1 MPNAELFIREGK
13 LDDAVL
19 WLSAHLRDN
28 PSDTR
33 SRTTL
38 FELLCFAGEYERA
51 AKQLAVI
58 GEGNQDTQMAAL
70 LYRGALHAEG
80 LRRGMFEAETY
91 PGPLGES
98 ASQLTGAVNGREF
111 THLTD
116 ADPRIGPR
124 LEVFGAGD
132 YLWIPFRQIESIEM
146 QAPKR
151 LRDLLWIPARL
162 TTAPGFTQR
171 ELGEVLL
178 PALTPLTFQ
187 HPDGAVRMGQV
198 TEWCTDEA
206 GRERP
211 CGQKML
217 LVDGEEIPIL
227 EVRRLQIQVDAM
239 AQSSQS

>member
-1 MPNAELFIREGK
+1 MPNAELLIREGK
-13 LDDAVL
+13 LDDAVVS
-19 WLSAHLRDN
+19 LSAHLRDN

-33 SRTTL
+33 NRTTL

-80 LRRGMFEAETY
+80 IRRQMFESETY

-98 ASQLTGAVNGREF
+98 ASQLKGSVNGRDF
-111 THLTD
+111 TELTD
-116 ADPRIGPR
+116 SDPRIGPR

-132 YLWIPFRQIESIEM
+132 YMWIPFRQIESIEM

-162 TTAPGFTQR
+162 TTAPGFLQR
-171 ELGEVLL
+171 DLGEVLL
-178 PALTPLTFQ
+178 PALVPLTFQ
-187 HPDGAVRMGQV
+187 HPDGAVRLGQV
-198 TEWCTDEA
+198 TEWCKDEA
-206 GRERP
+206 GHERP
-211 CGQKML
+211 YGQKML

-227 EVRRLQIQVDAM
+227 EVRRLQIQVDAT
-239 AQSSQS
+239 AEN

>member
-1 MPNAELFIREGK
+1 MPNAELLIREGK

-19 WLSAHLRDN
+19 SLSAHLRDN
-28 PSDTR
+28 PADTR

-80 LRRGMFEAETY
+80 IRRQMFESETY

-98 ASQLTGAVNGREF
+98 ASQLKGSVNGRDF
-111 THLTD
+111 TELTD
-116 ADPRIGPR
+116 SDPRIGPR

-132 YLWIPFRQIESIEM
+132 YMWIPFRQIESIEM

-162 TTAPGFTQR
+162 TTAPGFSQR
-171 ELGEVLL
+171 DLGEVLL
-178 PALTPLTFQ
+178 PALVPLTFQ
-187 HPDGAVRMGQV
+187 HSDGAVRLGQV
-198 TEWCTDEA
+198 TEWCADEA
-206 GRERP
+206 GHERP
-211 CGQKML
+211 YGQKML

-227 EVRRLQIQVDAM
+227 EVRRLQIQVDAT
-239 AQSSQS
+239 AEN

>member
-1 MPNAELFIREGK
+1 MPNAELLIREGK
-13 LDDAVL
+13 LDEAVL
-19 WLSAHLRDN
+19 SLSAHLRDN
-28 PSDTR
+28 PADTR

-80 LRRGMFEAETY
+80 IRRQMFESETY

-98 ASQLTGAVNGREF
+98 ASQLKGSVNGRDFSE
-111 THLTD
+111 LTD
-116 ADPRIGPR
+116 SDPRIGPR

-132 YLWIPFRQIESIEM
+132 YMWIPFRQIESIEM

-162 TTAPGFTQR
+162 TTAPGFSQR
-171 ELGEVLL
+171 DLGEVLL
-178 PALTPLTFQ
+178 PALVPLTFQ
-187 HPDGAVRMGQV
+187 HSDGAVRLGQV
-198 TEWCTDEA
+198 TEWCADEA
-206 GRERP
+206 GHERP
-211 CGQKML
+211 YGQKML

-227 EVRRLQIQVDAM
+227 EVRRLQIQVDAT
-239 AQSSQS
+239 AEN

>member
-1 MPNAELFIREGK
+1 MPNAELLIREGK

-19 WLSAHLRDN
+19 SLSAHLRDN

-80 LRRGMFEAETY
+80 IRRQMFESETY

-98 ASQLTGAVNGREF
+98 ASQLKGSVNGRDF
-111 THLTD
+111 TELTD
-116 ADPRIGPR
+116 SDPRIGPR

-132 YLWIPFRQIESIEM
+132 YMWIPFRQIESIEM

-162 TTAPGFTQR
+162 TTAPGFSQR
-171 ELGEVLL
+171 DLGEVLL
-178 PALTPLTFQ
+178 PALVPLTFQ
-187 HPDGAVRMGQV
+187 HSDGAVRLGQV
-198 TEWCTDEA
+198 TEWCADEA
-206 GRERP
+206 GHERP
-211 CGQKML
+211 YGQKML

-227 EVRRLQIQVDAM
+227 EVRRLQIQVDAT
-239 AQSSQS
+239 AEN